1 MFSKG
6 VQMYVTRIPWIV
18 CLGGWV
24 CLAGC
29 QKPVSYEQT
38 PPTQVTV
45 ATPVVKTVPIYLEEN
60 GQTEAVE
67 EALVRAR
74 VRGIIEQI
82 PEESEESLTVKKGE
96 QLFLIQQDE
105 FIAAVNSAKASVAAA
120 SASLQTAE
128 AKVKVAEAGIKTA
141 DAAFGVSDSEFK
153 RLDLLFKQNAIA
165 RSELDTASADL
176 ETARAGVD
184 AAKAEAISANAGV
197 SEAKAALDK
206 AKADLAQ
213 KELELSWTQV
223 EAPINGRVTRTM
235 VKIGN
240 LVQNGDPLIQ
250 IVSADKVWANFNIS
264 ERFLLNLERETDKNK
279 NEEGGRNFKP
289 NTIPVSLKRNGDPGF
304 IFHGF
309 MDYADPVVDQDTGT
323 LLLRAIF
330 DNSDPDKFLLP
341 GLFVR
346 VRVEIGTYDNAL
358 LIPEKAV
365 NRDSAGAYVYVVNQE
380 SKADRKNIVLGGKYD
395 DMIVV
400 ESGLEKTDRVVIDG
414 IQMLRPGSEVEAT
427 E

>member
-1 MFSKG
+1 MH
-6 VQMYVTRIPWIV
+6 VTRIPWIV
-18 CLGGWV
+18 FLCGWV
-24 CLAGC
+24 CWIGC
-29 QKPVSYEQT
+29 EKPISYEQA

-45 ATPVVKTVPIYLEEN
+45 AVPVIKTVPIYLEEN

-67 EALVRAR
+67 EAMVRAR
-74 VRGIIEQI
+74 VRGIIEKI
-82 PEESEESLTVKKGE
+82 PEETEESLEVEKGE

-120 SASLQTAE
+120 AASLQTAK
-128 AKVKVAEAGIKTA
+128 AKVSVAQAGITTA
-141 DAAFGVSDSEFK
+141 DADLAVATSEFT
-153 RLDLLFKQNAIA
+153 RLDSLFKQNAIA
-165 RSELDTASADL
+165 RSELDTASAKL
-176 ETARAGVD
+176 KTANASVD
-184 AAKAEAISANAGV
+184 AANAEEMSAKAGV

-206 AKADLAQ
+206 ANADLAQ
-213 KELELSWTQV
+213 KELELSWTEV

-240 LVQNGDPLIQ
+240 LVQNGDPLIE

-264 ERFLLNLERETDKNK
+264 ERFLLNLERESDKNK
-279 NEEGGRNFKP
+279 NEEGERRFKP
-289 NTIPVSLKRNGDPGF
+289 NTIPVSLKRNGDPDF

-330 DNSDPDKFLLP
+330 ENSDPDKFLLP

-346 VRVEIGTYDNAL
+346 VRVEIGTYDDAI

-414 IQMLRPGSEVEAT
+414 IQMLRPGSEVDAT